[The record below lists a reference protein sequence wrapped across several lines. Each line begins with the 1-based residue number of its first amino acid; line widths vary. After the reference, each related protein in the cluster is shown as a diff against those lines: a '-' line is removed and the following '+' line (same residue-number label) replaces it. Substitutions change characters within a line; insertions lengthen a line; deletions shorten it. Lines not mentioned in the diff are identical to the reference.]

1 MRTFLVLLE
10 REMRSYF
17 YSPIAYVVLTFFLAL
32 TGFNAYAMVSL
43 LNRGPTEITL
53 VEAFF
58 NNAIFWFAFIPII
71 PLVTMR
77 LYAEEFK
84 LGTIETLMTAPVEDW
99 HVVASKFVGALFF
112 YLILWLPTVI
122 YFAAFQII
130 TKNQSAQALGSFGG
144 SYLILL
150 LMGMYYLSLGCLASV
165 LTRNQIIAAI
175 IALVL
180 VILAFFTGLLGFIL
194 PNVTQGFRDFVAYF
208 SSVEHMRDF
217 TRGIL
222 DTRPIIFYL
231 TMTALLQ
238 FLTFQV
244 FQYRKWKA

>member
-1 MRTFLVLLE
+1 
-10 REMRSYF
+10 
-17 YSPIAYVVLTFFLAL
+17 
-32 TGFNAYAMVSL
+32 MVSL

-71 PLVTMR
+71 PLITMR
-77 LYAEEFK
+77 LYSEEFK

-99 HVVASKFVGALFF
+99 QVVASKFVGALFF
-112 YLILWLPTVI
+112 YLILWIPTAF
-122 YFAAFQII
+122 YFVMFQVI

-144 SYLILL
+144 SYLLLL

-180 VILAFFTGLLGFIL
+180 VVLAFFTGLLGFIL
-194 PNVTQGFRDFVAYF
+194 PNISQGFRDFVAYF

-222 DTRPIIFYL
+222 DTRPVIFYL
-231 TMTALLQ
+231 TMTLLLQ
-238 FLTFQV
+238 VLTYQV

>member
-1 MRTFLVLLE
+1 MRKFLTLLE

-58 NNAIFWFAFIPII
+58 NNAIFWFAFIPIV
-71 PLVTMR
+71 PLITMR

-84 LGTIETLMTAPVEDW
+84 LGTIETLMTAPVNDW
-99 HVVASKFVGALFF
+99 EVVASKFAGALLF
-112 YLILWLPTVI
+112 YLILWLPTLL
-122 YFAAFQII
+122 YFVAFQLI
-130 TKNQSAQALGSFGG
+130 TKNSSAQALGSFGG
-144 SYLILL
+144 SYLLL
-150 LMGMYYLSLGCLASV
+150 ALMGMFYLSLGCLASV
-165 LTRNQIIAAI
+165 LTRNQIVAAI

-180 VILAFFTGLLGFIL
+180 VVLAFFTGLLGFIL
-194 PNVTQGFRDFVAYF
+194 PNVSQGFRDFVAYF

-222 DTRPIIFYL
+222 DTRPIIYYL
-231 TMTALLQ
+231 TMTILLQ
-238 FLTFQV
+238 VLTFQV